1 MARKDGWEVVS
12 AARRSGGHEAGEQNG
27 VKGSSNK
34 RGGGAAERAESKG
47 GGGGE
52 MRKGSRK
59 SDRDVYHGSREGL
72 MAHMLKLDRPLASRT
87 TARFMVRPR

>member
-47 GGGGE
+47 GGGE